1 MSQVVLDSK
10 VKSWIENYNT
20 EKTREAALTS
30 YKAIL
35 NYLYRTS
42 KEELELV
49 EQMRNNDDTKYHILS
64 EMVNNVSQHVEP
76 ASVKQYYNFWKSY
89 LRFVHGIKIYNEDAR
104 HFVKPP
110 KNIKRTREPLTREII
125 KLLCKS
131 ASPVQKAEYLVLS
144 SSGMR
149 MSEFL
154 NSPKENFDLDTGMVG
169 VAGKL
174 TKTKVQRKTF
184 ISAEAINAILESGE
198 EFWNTRKYHTEASY
212 FWKLREKIGLVE
224 RYDGSI
230 VHKVTLHSFRSFV
243 RTQAGKINQDF
254 AEQLIGHSGY
264 LKQYVRL
271 TDEEMLGYYK
281 KLEPK
286 IRIFQ

>member
-1 MSQVVLDSK
+1 MSQVVIDQK

-30 YKAIL
+30 YKAML
-35 NYLYRTS
+35 GYLYRTN

-49 EQMRNNDDTKYHILS
+49 EQMRNNDDSKYHILS
-64 EMVNNVSQHVEP
+64 EMVNDVSKQVEP

-110 KNIKRTREPLTREII
+110 KNIKRTREPLTKEII
-125 KLLCKS
+125 KLLCKN

-154 NSPKENFDLDTGMVG
+154 NSPRENFNLDTGMVG

-184 ISAEAINAILESGE
+184 ISNEAISAIEQAGE
-198 EFWNTRKYHTEASY
+198 DFWSTRTYHHEATY
-212 FWKLREKIGLVE
+212 FWRLREKLDLIE

-230 VHKVTLHSFRSFV
+230 VHKITLHAFRSFT
-243 RTQAGKINQDF
+243 RTQAGKISTDF
-254 AEQLIGHSGY
+254 AEQLIGHEGY
-264 LKQYVRL
+264 LRQYVRL
-271 TDEEMLGYYK
+271 TDNEMYSYYK

-286 IRIFQ
+286 IRIF